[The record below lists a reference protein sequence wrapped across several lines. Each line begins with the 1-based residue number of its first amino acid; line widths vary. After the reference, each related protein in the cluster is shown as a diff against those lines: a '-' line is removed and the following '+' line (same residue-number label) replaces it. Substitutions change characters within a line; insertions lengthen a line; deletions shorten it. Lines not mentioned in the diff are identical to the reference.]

1 MKKHSIPKGLV
12 IAFLALSCI
21 VCIIIAILSFSKRE
35 KICQRLRTSN
45 YNCVFLSMFPIDTFQ
60 EEDFSYFRAEDVLKL
75 TEVIP
80 NYQTLKS
87 CVKAVSSSG
96 NEVGTIY
103 LGVDPLKVS
112 AQQVLELQASLPGTS
127 FEVIPTYRRLSQ
139 WLSDKRADA
148 HFQAYR
154 DFVEALQE
162 KENVRV
168 YSFFSQEWLIADDAN
183 YLSGLLLNE
192 SVAERIYIYSDALHN
207 CNFNRENTPT
217 IFYEFEQLLQGAR
230 EHGYSFPDL
239 SDWDIV
245 FFGDS
250 VMGNYVGHDSIP
262 GLIRDLCNARTYNC
276 GWNGATASGAEVSG
290 GINVLNCYLSGD
302 LTSLPTDSRTYLG
315 LRERLEAEKQPS
327 GRKQLFVI
335 HYGLNDYFQGK
346 PIDNAADPYDAETY
360 CGAIRSMI
368 ETLKK
373 QRPEARILLIAPN
386 AVTCFD
392 AGSRILGE
400 NGAPLADYVDALLQV
415 ADAYHLAI
423 QNDYRDVLPPEN
435 AERFLDGEVH
445 PNEYGRYKIAKALA
459 ELITVQFP

>member
-1 MKKHSIPKGLV
+1 MKKHSIPKALV
-12 IAFLALSCI
+12 ILFLALLCI
-21 VCIIIAILSFSKRE
+21 VCIISVILSASKRG
-35 KICQRLRTSN
+35 KIRQKLRTST

-87 CVKAVSSSG
+87 CVKDVSLSG
-96 NEVGTIY
+96 NEVVTIY

-112 AQQVLELQASLPGTS
+112 AKQVLELQASLPGTS

-139 WLSDKRADA
+139 WLSDKRADE

-154 DFVEALQE
+154 NFVEALQE

-183 YLSGLLLNE
+183 FLSGLRLKE
-192 SVAERIYIYSDALHN
+192 PVAERIYIYSDALHY
-207 CNFNRENTPT
+207 CNFNRENTPA
-217 IFYEFEQLLQGAR
+217 IFHEFELLLKDAK
-230 EHGYSFPDL
+230 EHGYTFPDL

-245 FFGDS
+245 FLGDS

-276 GWNGATASGAEVSG
+276 GWNGATASGSEVSG
-290 GINVLNCYLSGD
+290 GLSVLKSYLSGD
-302 LTSLPTDSRTYLG
+302 LTSLPPDSRTYLG
-315 LRERLEAEKQPS
+315 LKERLEAEKLPS
-327 GRKQLFVI
+327 GHRQLYVI

-368 ETLKK
+368 ETLQKH
-373 QRPEARILLIAPN
+373 RPDAKILLIAPN

-392 AGSRILGE
+392 AGTRIMGE
-400 NGAPLADYVDALLQV
+400 NGAPLADYADALLQV
-415 ADAYHLAI
+415 ADEYHLAI

-445 PNEYGRYKIAKALA
+445 PNEYGRYKIAKALM